1 MAPQK
6 MQKDQKKREGGGVAG
21 GGGGGRGGGGGGAGG
36 GRRAKI
42 ADVMNVAVAMRDSE
56 GGCHGGRSS
65 FSSGNE
71 RRIWHNMGCAGE
83 IF

>member
-1 MAPQK
+1 VALWHRK
-6 MQKDQKKREGGGVAG
+6 KCKKTKKREREVAW
-21 GGGGGRGGGGGGAGG
+21 RGGMRGGTR

-42 ADVMNVAVAMRDSE
+42 ADGMNVAVAMRDSE